1 MSKIICKLFGYPKIY
16 EDKKEIFLPSG
27 KLTAFFY
34 YLLLKKVVSRDE
46 VAGMFWASS
55 NEQNAKISLR
65 NALHKIRKSF
75 KEDIILSPN
84 KSILTLNKDLDI
96 DIDVEKFQK
105 DPLNNFELYNGDF
118 LKGFYVKESVDF
130 DYWVLEINTF
140 YKELFIKTAEKK
152 IEEDFLQNRFESL
165 ETSITSLLAADNFN
179 DKAYLYLMRFY
190 KQKGRYDKIINEY
203 KNIQK
208 LMEEELGID
217 PPDEIKNIYKEALK
231 CIEKSKEINI
241 KKKYNRALL
250 QGF

>member
-1 MSKIICKLFGYPKIY
+1 MTKIICKLFGYPKIY

-118 LKGFYVKESVDF
+118 LKGFYVKESMDF

-140 YKELFIKTAEKK
+140 YKELFIKLLKK
-152 IEEDFLQNRFESL
+152 R
-165 ETSITSLLAADNFN
+165 
-179 DKAYLYLMRFY
+179 
-190 KQKGRYDKIINEY
+190 
-203 KNIQK
+203 
-208 LMEEELGID
+208 
-217 PPDEIKNIYKEALK
+217 
-231 CIEKSKEINI
+231 
-241 KKKYNRALL
+241 
-250 QGF
+250 